1 MIQLNHIMQKTPE
14 AISKMVENETI
25 VILPDLGE
33 VKVLNEVG
41 ARVWDLIDGKIPI
54 SDLVDIICEEY
65 MVARDIAEQDVLEF
79 AQRMTEVRLVSIIG

>member
-14 AISKMVENETI
+14 VISKVVEKEII

-41 ARVWDLIDGKIPI
+41 ARIWELIDGKRPL

-65 MVARDIAEQDVLEF
+65 LVARDVAEQDALEF
-79 AQRMTEVRLVSIIG
+79 AQRMIDSQLVSIMG